1 MNDSQNWNVVGE
13 QMKNALS
20 DALRTGDFAN
30 LNELVSQTV
39 TDTLNEAGK
48 QFANGLFSQPEK
60 ETSGKDKE
68 DRIKMQQEQQAQ
80 RRRQQEEE
88 RKARIQQQK
97 EEQRKRQAAKQAQR
111 QQFDKK
117 KQVSVSPKS
126 RTAALIHA

>member
-1 MNDSQNWNVVGE
+1 MNDSHNWNVVGE

-60 ETSGKDKE
+60 ETSGQTGTK
-68 DRIKMQQEQQAQ
+68 
-80 RRRQQEEE
+80 
-88 RKARIQQQK
+88 
-97 EEQRKRQAAKQAQR
+97 
-111 QQFDKK
+111 
-117 KQVSVSPKS
+117 
-126 RTAALIHA
+126 TAI